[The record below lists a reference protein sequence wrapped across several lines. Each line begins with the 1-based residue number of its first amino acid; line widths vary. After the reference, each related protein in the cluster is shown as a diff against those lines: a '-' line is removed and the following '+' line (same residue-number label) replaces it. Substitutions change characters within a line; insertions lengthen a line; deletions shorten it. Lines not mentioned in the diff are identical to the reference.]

1 MFIVLEVF
9 VITKEYVILHRFLRS
24 CLHTWFRNEG
34 LFGFFI
40 ERTIKSL
47 WILRKCYYKLSFAY
61 NHVCWQAAPYE
72 KSIHLFERLV
82 KLFVISAFFPFERFF
97 SSLFCLSWSQLFQL
111 LKKLYKSGGDN
122 SLIKSSYFAS
132 KNLNIVPYDLHVSK
146 CMFRSV
152 KDQGTNHSH
161 QRESASAKN
170 RPFAW
175 VDHVIN
181 FW

>member
-9 VITKEYVILHRFLRS
+9 VIAKEYVILHRFLRS

-47 WILRKCYYKLSFAY
+47 WILRKCYCKLSFAY

-82 KLFVISAFFPFERFF
+82 KLFVISAFLSVSVLPFMVTIVPITQEIVQVRRGQFFDKEFLLCFKKSQQSSIWPSCKQVHVPISEGSGHQPF
-97 SSLFCLSWSQLFQL
+97 SSTWISLC
-111 LKKLYKSGGDN
+111 KK
-122 SLIKSSYFAS
+122 
-132 KNLNIVPYDLHVSK
+132 
-146 CMFRSV
+146 
-152 KDQGTNHSH
+152 
-161 QRESASAKN
+161 
-170 RPFAW
+170 
-175 VDHVIN
+175 
-181 FW
+181 